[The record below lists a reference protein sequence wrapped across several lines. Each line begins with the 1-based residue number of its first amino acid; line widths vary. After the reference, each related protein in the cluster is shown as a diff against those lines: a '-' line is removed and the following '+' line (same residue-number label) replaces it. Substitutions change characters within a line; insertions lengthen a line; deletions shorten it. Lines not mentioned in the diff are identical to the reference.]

1 MKRTRHLVVRV
12 VQLAVIIFISY
23 ELTRLLFQYKWDEK
37 FGISRNN
44 GDFFYNI
51 LLHESYSSL
60 TGNLNQTYYVSSQ
73 MEKYENKITLGFTEK
88 DLEELYKVKSAPAA
102 RKIILNYG
110 DLYINIIRN
119 FSFCFA
125 CDCELIFDRSRW
137 LEADVI
143 ILTDHLYPKGP
154 RPPNQLWFIF
164 VHVPPLKIRIADG
177 LENKECKR
185 VAPPHSFIHVDQFES
200 PAKLADYLKY
210 LDRNE
215 TAYNEYFAW
224 HEHGTIDAWSP
235 MPQCVICLLAHTA
248 HKLKPYTFPNVSK
261 WWNDGCVGRKI
272 RWNFIH

>member
-102 RKIILNYG
+102 V
-110 DLYINIIRN
+110 
-119 FSFCFA
+119 SF
-125 CDCELIFDRSRW
+125 
-137 LEADVI
+137 
-143 ILTDHLYPKGP
+143 
-154 RPPNQLWFIF
+154 
-164 VHVPPLKIRIADG
+164 
-177 LENKECKR
+177 
-185 VAPPHSFIHVDQFES
+185 FE
-200 PAKLADYLKY
+200 
-210 LDRNE
+210 
-215 TAYNEYFAW
+215 
-224 HEHGTIDAWSP
+224 
-235 MPQCVICLLAHTA
+235 
-248 HKLKPYTFPNVSK
+248 
-261 WWNDGCVGRKI
+261 
-272 RWNFIH
+272 